1 MARLVA
7 SRTTSSISLHQRSDV
22 ISTLHP
28 LISSAVQFQQLL
40 STAAFHLFIRTY
52 FAASI
57 VATTS
62 LWASKNIAWR
72 ALIASRIIIARAL
85 FLTKHLVWTAWDCK
99 RARRFRKRL
108 EFELFVLILG
118 PGGNAL
124 LLMLF
129 WPGWLML
136 ALLGLGIWQLTG

>member
-28 LISSAVQFQQLL
+28 LVSSAVQFQQLL

-72 ALIASRIIIARAL
+72 SFIASRIIVARAL
-85 FLTKHLVWTAWDCK
+85 SLTKRAAWTAWDCK

-136 ALLGLGIWQLTG
+136 AVLGLGIWQLTG